1 MKIGYPVKFLS
12 LLLIS
17 GCVGLQVS
25 GEVQRG
31 RKELVT
37 GNANVA
43 LAHFQKA
50 AELDPNYVADFTPLQ
65 QGVLTYVGKTYYTV
79 GKLPEA
85 RKALEQ
91 AVSKHNEDYL
101 ARLYLGLALAR
112 DGNRE
117 KGLQEVASGMRGIH
131 DWLEWVTLYT
141 QFGQYWDPSR
151 KIRTQITTDLA
162 MISGRELDWQ
172 SLISSAEWVG
182 SQMEEEIDLAR
193 RDEVKDRQA
202 EGGDN
207 DSDGQP

>member
-1 MKIGYPVKFLS
+1 LS

>member
-1 MKIGYPVKFLS
+1 MKMRYQLALLS
-12 LLLIS
+12 VLLIS

-31 RKELVT
+31 RKQLVT
-37 GNANVA
+37 GNPNAA
-43 LAHFQKA
+43 LGHFQRA
-50 AELDPNYVADFTPLQ
+50 AELDPNYVTNFTPLQ
-65 QGVLTYVGKTYYTV
+65 QGVFTYVGKTYYTV

-117 KGLQEVASGMRGIH
+117 QGLKEVASGMRGIH
-131 DWLEWVTLYT
+131 DWLEWITHYT
-141 QFGQYWDPSR
+141 QYGQYWDPSR
-151 KIRTQITTDLA
+151 NIRTQITTDLA

-172 SLISSAEWVG
+172 RLVDSAEWVG
-182 SQMEEEIDLAR
+182 KQMEEEIDLAR
-193 RDEVKDRQA
+193 RDEMKELKM
-202 EGGDN
+202 EGGD
-207 DSDGQP
+207 DDGGQP